1 MKSVLTA
8 TLALVALA
16 AFSDPAF
23 AQQKE
28 TPKSPPTGVATTQP
42 ATGEKRID
50 KPSPQLMTGKV
61 IKVDAKAKSFTVSS
75 KGKQFTFSA
84 AELKGPLPE
93 VGKIID
99 ITYHQTTPG
108 GPLKSI
114 ALNSSRSNVY

>member
-1 MKSVLTA
+1 VTLTLV
-8 TLALVALA
+8 TLAASSDLA
-16 AFSDPAF
+16 V

-28 TPKSPPTGVATTQP
+28 TQKSPPTGVATTQP
-42 ATGEKRID
+42 ATGEKRVD
-50 KPSPQLMTGKV
+50 KASPQLMTGKV
-61 IKVDAKAKSFTVSS
+61 IKVDAKVKSFTIIA

-99 ITYHQTTPG
+99 VTYHQITPG
-108 GPLKSI
+108 EPLRSI